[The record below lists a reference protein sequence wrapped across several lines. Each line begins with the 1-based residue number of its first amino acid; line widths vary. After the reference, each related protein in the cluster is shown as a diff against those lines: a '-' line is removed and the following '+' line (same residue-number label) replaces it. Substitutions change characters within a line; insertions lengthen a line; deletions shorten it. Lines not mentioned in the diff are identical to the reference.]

1 MDAGARGSTRRNF
14 VRRYTWSR
22 KLGQIRLQASDPP
35 SPRASTPAPAFL
47 TLRPRLPRHLA
58 GPTHTMTTAG
68 EAASLFGSPDA
79 ALDPFAAALGG
90 DDTREQTHGNVTASD
105 GVADLFGSA
114 TDSFPVDGGDA
125 LGAVGTEAQQ
135 TWYDPAGQQNYGYSA
150 PAPAVNSY
158 APAYPEQQAYPQQ
171 NGTYASYSQPQYGST
186 AAPAVS
192 GGIPC
197 MWLLD
202 LTLMNILQR
211 TSRPTLSSRAMR
223 HKRTPRTARSRLRM
237 HRRPQSSRHQQR
249 RRVRMALPGMTR
261 TSRRGPSQ
269 VTTLPPI
276 LRHLQ
281 RMHPRH
287 IRRTTR
293 TNRHTLLHLSATNP
307 LRSRALTLLTRQVR
321 TARHTGLLLYP
332 FHRLQLPL

>member
-35 SPRASTPAPAFL
+35 SPTRASTPTAAFL
-47 TLRPRLPRHLA
+47 TPRPRLPRHLA
-58 GPTHTMTTAG
+58 GPTRTMTTAG

-90 DDTREQTHGNVTASD
+90 DDTREQTHGTVSASD

-114 TDSFPVDGGDA
+114 TDPFPVDGGDA
-125 LGAVGTEAQQ
+125 LGAGGTEAQQ

-158 APAYPEQQAYPQQ
+158 APAYPEQPAYPQQ

-186 AAPAVS
+186 AAPAGS
-192 GGIPC
+192 GERPC
-197 MWLLD
+197 MWSPN
-202 LTLMNILQR
+202 LTLMIILQR
-211 TSRPTLSSRAMR
+211 MSLPIPSSKAMR
-223 HKRTPRTARSRLRM
+223 HKRTPLTVRRPLHM
-237 HRRPQSSRHQQR
+237 HRRPRFSRHQQR
-249 RRVRMALPGMTR
+249 RRMRMALPRMTR
-261 TSRRGPSQ
+261 TSRRRPSQ

-276 LRHLQ
+276 LPHLQ
-281 RMHPRH
+281 HMHLRH
-287 IRRTTR
+287 SRRTTR
-293 TNRHTLLHLSATNP
+293 TNRHIPLRPRATNP
-307 LRSRALTLLTRQVR
+307 LRSRALMLLTRLVR
-321 TARHTGLLLYP
+321 TARHTGILS
-332 FHRLQLPL
+332 